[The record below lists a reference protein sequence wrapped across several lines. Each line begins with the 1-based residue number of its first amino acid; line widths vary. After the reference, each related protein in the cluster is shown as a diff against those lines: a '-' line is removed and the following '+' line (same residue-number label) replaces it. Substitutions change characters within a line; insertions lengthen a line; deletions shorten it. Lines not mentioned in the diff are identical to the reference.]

1 MQAAF
6 KSDAD
11 MMAGADTA
19 CEIGIAANQSA
30 VTMSSSFEHCI
41 GVLLSVALSSGAPVT
56 RLFGYHYVQKA
67 HEPVTTAIEPDTI
80 LAIRV
85 IYNQE

>member
-11 MMAGADTA
+11 MMAGAETA
-19 CEIGIAANQSA
+19 WEIGIAANQSA

-41 GVLLSVALSSGAPVT
+41 GVLLSVALLDKEPPY
-56 RLFGYHYVQKA
+56 RRHYAANGNNVA
-67 HEPVTTAIEPDTI
+67 HEII
-80 LAIRV
+80 LYGCILH
-85 IYNQE
+85 QPCMLF

>member
-11 MMAGADTA
+11 MMAGAETA
-19 CEIGIAANQSA
+19 WEIGIAANQSA

-41 GVLLSVALSSGAPVT
+41 GVLLSVALSSGAPVS
-56 RLFGYHYVQKA
+56 G
-67 HEPVTTAIEPDTI
+67 
-80 LAIRV
+80 
-85 IYNQE
+85 

>member
-11 MMAGADTA
+11 TMAGAAAA

-41 GVLLSVALSSGAPVT
+41 GVLLTVALFERRACGSSLRPALGAES
-56 RLFGYHYVQKA
+56 A
-67 HEPVTTAIEPDTI
+67 
-80 LAIRV
+80 
-85 IYNQE
+85 